1 LLTVAATSIPDR
13 KVGDECWNSGLN
25 GRLEAVAVSIHLK
38 AVVTSIQLE
47 IAVAAMS
54 EAARLW
60 ETLST
65 ASRVMG
71 LYENPIT

>member
-1 LLTVAATSIPDR
+1 
-13 KVGDECWNSGLN
+13 
-25 GRLEAVAVSIHLK
+25 VAVSIHLK

-47 IAVAAMS
+47 IAVAATS

-60 ETLST
+60 ETLFT